1 MDNWKEKM
9 KRICPFDPSVTI
21 CYNERKRRISDC
33 ARTRSEKYDMETGQE
48 AGRMERTVKP
58 GEFYR
63 HFKNKMY
70 QIVAV
75 ATHSETKEK
84 MVVYQALYGDY
95 GVYVR
100 PYEMFLSEVDRKKYP
115 DVKQKYRFEK
125 INPASFS
132 AGLEDSATES
142 EAQRNAVPP
151 AAERREIYTAPVMDS
166 FVNTSEKDESEK
178 DERDDWESD
187 DFEVLDLEEDIA
199 DAPAAADGDSDNFGN
214 SGNIGNTGSI
224 RNGKAEENEEN
235 GDIQPD
241 PNFMRFLET
250 DSYEERLA
258 CLKKML
264 HTASQRD
271 LDSMYLVLD
280 MKPESGSVEEQVD
293 AIARFLRMQY
303 RYDGKR
309 LR

>member
-1 MDNWKEKM
+1 MGAKGKNL
-9 KRICPFDPSVTI
+9 FF
-21 CYNERKRRISDC
+21 
-33 ARTRSEKYDMETGQE
+33 METGQE
-48 AGRMERTVKP
+48 AGGMERTVKP

-125 INPASFS
+125 IDPADLAAITQS
-132 AGLEDSATES
+132 AGQIQQMQDRDRAEKRAADEQFGANNA
-142 EAQRNAVPP
+142 EA
-151 AAERREIYTAPVMDS
+151 
-166 FVNTSEKDESEK
+166 
-178 DERDDWESD
+178 D
-187 DFEVLDLEEDIA
+187 DFEVLDLEEDMEEEDPAAQENPVLAETPVIA
-199 DAPAAADGDSDNFGN
+199 ETPAAADGKYGN
-214 SGNIGNTGSI
+214 L
-224 RNGKAEENEEN
+224 ENEEME
-235 GDIQPD
+235 IQPD
-241 PNFMRFLET
+241 PNFLRFLET
-250 DSYEERLA
+250 DSYEVRLE
-258 CLKKML
+258 CLKNML

-303 RYDGKR
+303 RYDGSR

>member
-1 MDNWKEKM
+1 
-9 KRICPFDPSVTI
+9 
-21 CYNERKRRISDC
+21 
-33 ARTRSEKYDMETGQE
+33 
-48 AGRMERTVKP
+48 MERTVRP

-100 PYEMFLSEVDRKKYP
+100 PYEMFISEVDREKYP
-115 DVKQKYRFEK
+115 NVKQKYRFER
-125 INPASFS
+125 IDPASLVTGS
-132 AGLEDSATES
+132 ISGE
-142 EAQRNAVPP
+142 
-151 AAERREIYTAPVMDS
+151 MM
-166 FVNTSEKDESEK
+166 
-178 DERDDWESD
+178 
-187 DFEVLDLEEDIA
+187 DLEE
-199 DAPAAADGDSDNFGN
+199 S
-214 SGNIGNTGSI
+214 
-224 RNGKAEENEEN
+224 EEIE
-235 GDIQPD
+235 PD
-241 PNFMRFLET
+241 PNFLRFLET
-250 DSYEERLA
+250 DSYEVRME

-303 RYDGKR
+303 RYDGSR